1 MSLQLIE
8 AMGIPPDAA
17 VIDVGGGASG
27 LVGRLVE
34 LGFSDLT
41 VLDVSESALE
51 EIRRRLGDSLVIR
64 LREDLLEWQPDRR
77 YDLWHDRALFHFF
90 VTDADRRRYLETLQ
104 AALKPG
110 GFVIL
115 ATFAPDAPERCS
127 GLPVSR
133 YSADDLS
140 ELLGDTFESLEIR
153 REVHTTPR
161 GSPQPFTWLAGR
173 LAVTQSA

>member
-1 MSLQLIE
+1 MPDEPRLDDPSRHWDAAYTARGTDGVSWFQDVPTVSLQLIE

-77 YDLWHDRALFHFF
+77 YDLGHDRALFH
-90 VTDADRRRYLETLQ
+90 A
-104 AALKPG
+104 
-110 GFVIL
+110 
-115 ATFAPDAPERCS
+115 
-127 GLPVSR
+127 
-133 YSADDLS
+133 
-140 ELLGDTFESLEIR
+140 
-153 REVHTTPR
+153 
-161 GSPQPFTWLAGR
+161 
-173 LAVTQSA
+173 

>member
-1 MSLQLIE
+1 MSFQLIE

-77 YDLWHDRALFHFF
+77 YDLGHDRALFH
-90 VTDADRRRYLETLQ
+90 A
-104 AALKPG
+104 
-110 GFVIL
+110 
-115 ATFAPDAPERCS
+115 
-127 GLPVSR
+127 
-133 YSADDLS
+133 
-140 ELLGDTFESLEIR
+140 
-153 REVHTTPR
+153 
-161 GSPQPFTWLAGR
+161 
-173 LAVTQSA
+173 